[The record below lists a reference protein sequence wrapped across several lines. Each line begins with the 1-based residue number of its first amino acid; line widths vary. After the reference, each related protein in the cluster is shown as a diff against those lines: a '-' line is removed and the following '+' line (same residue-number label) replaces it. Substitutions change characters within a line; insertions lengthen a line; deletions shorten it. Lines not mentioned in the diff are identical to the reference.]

1 MAMTSSATGYVV
13 TSGVI
18 FALITLA
25 HLARVALEGGR
36 LARDPLFVLLT
47 LATAGLSVWAWR
59 VAAGR

>member
-1 MAMTSSATGYVV
+1 MTSSATGYVV

-25 HLARVALEGGR
+25 HIARVALEGAR